1 MTPAPPLPDLLA
13 ALAQRVPERV
23 QYLPAEAMARV
34 KLWGCWQ
41 RVYLD
46 ETGDIVT
53 HAGASYL
60 ELSLREEI
68 NSRGWEWSIEGNAT
82 QATGTVWRQGDTPD
96 HCHVA
101 TAPTPAHAL
110 ACAMVAAL
118 SGEGEG

>member
-1 MTPAPPLPDLLA
+1 MTPTKLPELLA
-13 ALAQRVPERV
+13 ALAERLPERV

-60 ELSLREEI
+60 ELSLREECDA
-68 NSRGWEWSIEGNAT
+68 REWEWELEGKAGKVV
-82 QATGTVWRQGDTPD
+82 ATVWNGAGGAEYCHLGITPS
-96 HCHVA
+96 
-101 TAPTPAHAL
+101 PAHAL

-118 SGEGEG
+118 SGEEEG